1 MAPRTRRA
9 LFSVTLFLATC
20 AVLGSL
26 ISEKVAAQSASDES
40 ALRDSLRQ
48 FTDVYSIVEQNYA
61 QPLDQDKIDKAIYDG
76 AIPGMLHVLDPHSNF
91 YDPKA
96 FAQMR
101 EDQHGNY
108 YGVGMSIQPQPDK
121 NGVVHVVVLTP
132 FEGTPAFRAGIRPGD
147 VIVSIDGK
155 PAPGDSAEVA

>member
-20 AVLGSL
+20 AVVGSL

-76 AIPGMLHVLDPHSNF
+76 AIQIGRAHV
-91 YDPKA
+91 
-96 FAQMR
+96 
-101 EDQHGNY
+101 
-108 YGVGMSIQPQPDK
+108 
-121 NGVVHVVVLTP
+121 
-132 FEGTPAFRAGIRPGD
+132 
-147 VIVSIDGK
+147 
-155 PAPGDSAEVA
+155 